1 MCYAWFLSGYNYFN
15 VVIDEKSAFNNARDC
30 FQLFFQ
36 RSVNIM
42 ETGIKDKVPFSV
54 KIGPSFPWAGRS
66 DISEAPSRR
75 SSFSTYDSAC
85 GNTSTGMGNL
95 LPKILT
101 SLLGSTIMKVFPLL
115 LISSFSLNMAP
126 PRPFIRLRS
135 GSTSSAPSNV
145 QSGRVPKGGL
155 RDAQLYASHGDFLRG
170 GNHFQI

>member
-42 ETGIKDKVPFSV
+42 ETGIKDKAPFSV
-54 KIGPSFPWAGRS
+54 KIRSRLFRGRGVVIFRRHPVGAVLFRRMTVHAGT
-66 DISEAPSRR
+66 PLPVW
-75 SSFSTYDSAC
+75 
-85 GNTSTGMGNL
+85 GNL

-115 LISSFSLNMAP
+115 LISSFFEHGSATS
-126 PRPFIRLRS
+126 FIRLQS
-135 GSTSSAPSNV
+135 GLPASAPSNV
-145 QSGRVPKGGL
+145 QSGRLPKGWSAGCPVVCKSW
-155 RDAQLYASHGDFLRG
+155 RFPERRITSR
-170 GNHFQI
+170 